1 MTLLSLAIE
10 GGSHMD
16 SIVQVPTNVLGYL
29 QEQQTLTLAT
39 TSPDGG
45 PRANTF
51 LFVTDG
57 EKLYFWTR
65 PNSASARNVVER
77 PRVAFAI
84 DEYSADLRETRGLHG
99 LGDCTVVTGID
110 IARVA
115 DLFGQK
121 FPQLSRGMTMTIT
134 FFSITPTELV
144 FIDNGDTGMS
154 TFDNEFGAQ
163 FHGTRV

>member
-1 MTLLSLAIE
+1 M
-10 GGSHMD
+10 G
-16 SIVQVPTNVLGYL
+16 SIVQVPTNVLSYL

-39 TSPDGG
+39 TSPDGS

-57 EKLYFWTR
+57 QKLYFWTR
-65 PNSASARNVVER
+65 PNSASARNVVDR
-77 PRVAFAI
+77 PRVGFTI

-99 LGDCTVVTGID
+99 LGDCAVVTGID

-115 DLFGQK
+115 DLFGEK

-163 FHGTRV
+163 FHGVRV

>member
-1 MTLLSLAIE
+1 M
-10 GGSHMD
+10 G
-16 SIVQVPTNVLGYL
+16 SIVQVPTNVLSYL

-39 TSPDGG
+39 TSPDGS

-57 EKLYFWTR
+57 QKLYFWTR

-115 DLFGQK
+115 DLFGEK

-163 FHGTRV
+163 FHGVRV

>member
-1 MTLLSLAIE
+1 M
-10 GGSHMD
+10 G
-16 SIVQVPTNVLGYL
+16 SIVQVPTDVLDYL
-29 QEQQTLTLAT
+29 QGQPTLTLAT
-39 TSPDGG
+39 TSPDGS

-57 EKLYFWTR
+57 QNFYFWTR
-65 PNSASARNVVER
+65 PNSASARNVIQR
-77 PRVAFAI
+77 PRVGFAI
-84 DEYSADLRETRGLHG
+84 DEYTPDLRETRGVHG
-99 LGDCTVVTGID
+99 LGDCAVVTGID

-115 DLFGQK
+115 DMFGEK
-121 FPQLSRGMTMTIT
+121 FPQLSRGMTMSIM

-144 FIDNGDTGMS
+144 FIDNSDTGMS